1 LLRLGFLLILAA
13 CWCGCAPDSAS
24 EGLLVDD
31 LGRTVRI
38 ETPARR
44 IVSLAPATTD
54 LLFAVGAGD
63 LVVGRTRWGTYPAEA
78 ERVMSVGDGLDPNV
92 ELIAAQRPDLVVFY
106 ASPSNDPA
114 AARLETLGIATLNA
128 AVDSLGAVPRVAR
141 FFGIVTGRQAR
152 ADSVATAFE
161 ASLKAA
167 RARARSGDGPAVVM
181 LTWDNPPIVI
191 GGGSFLTELVELA
204 GGQNVFGDIAQP
216 SATVSIE
223 AIAALQPDVFLII
236 NDDNLPS
243 FATRPEW
250 QVVGAVAN
258 GRFVHVEGSE
268 FSWPSVRAMQ
278 AVGQLRVELDRYARA
293 VADSSRDDQ

>member
-1 LLRLGFLLILAA
+1 MLRLGFLCILGAS
-13 CWCGCAPDSAS
+13 WYGCAPESAS

-38 ETPARR
+38 DKPARR

-92 ELIAAQRPDLVVFY
+92 ELIAARRPDLVVFY
-106 ASPSNDPA
+106 ASTSNDQA
-114 AARLETLGIATLNA
+114 AARLEALGIATLSA
-128 AVDSLGAVPRVAR
+128 AVDSLGSVPRVAR
-141 FFGIVTGRQAR
+141 FFGVVTGRQAR
-152 ADSVATAFE
+152 ADRVASAFE
-161 ASLKAA
+161 VSLKAA
-167 RARARSGDGPAVVM
+167 RARARPGDGPVVVM

-204 GGQNVFGDIAQP
+204 GGQNAFGDIAKP

-243 FATRPEW
+243 FAERPEW
-250 QVVGAVAN
+250 QVVAAVAE
-258 GRFVHVEGSE
+258 GRFVHVEGPE

-278 AVGQLRVELDRYARA
+278 AVRQLRVEFDRYARA
-293 VADSSRDDQ
+293 AAGPSRDDQ